1 MNYLKK
7 LFKKKNIVILYM
19 EQEKIFRVY
28 FFSILDLKMKDEI
41 CMKEF
46 KNRKFNTIEKAHEFG
61 EMITKNN
68 HKLHYI
74 IDSD

>member
-1 MNYLKK
+1 
-7 LFKKKNIVILYM
+7 M

-28 FFSILDLKMKDEI
+28 FFSILDLNKRDEI
-41 CMKEF
+41 YMKEF
-46 KNRKFNTIEKAHEFG
+46 RNGKFSTLEKAHEFG
-61 EMITKNN
+61 KLITEKD